1 MKLDELGNHKNR
13 AAKLSLTGVQTPLAH
28 HNHLES
34 TPERYSQTARDLA
47 DAMDAASEDE

>member
-13 AAKLSLTGVQTPLAH
+13 AANLSLIDIQTPMAH
-28 HNHLES
+28 RNHLES
-34 TPERYSQTARDLA
+34 TPERYSQTAIDLA